1 MKNLRNSVLA
11 AMFLAIGLVLP
22 FLTGQIQRIGNMLLP
37 MHIPVLL
44 CSFICGWKCGLAVGF
59 ILPLLR
65 SVMFGMPPM
74 YPKAVAMAFELAA
87 YGFMAGYIY
96 YRSKSKDWK
105 DLYSALIIAMVFGR
119 LVWGAVQTILLGM
132 EKFTFYVFISGAIL
146 DAVPGIIIQLV
157 LIPAVITVVKRRGLL
172 H

>member
-1 MKNLRNSVLA
+1 
-11 AMFLAIGLVLP
+11 
-22 FLTGQIQRIGNMLLP
+22 
-37 MHIPVLL
+37 
-44 CSFICGWKCGLAVGF
+44 
-59 ILPLLR
+59 
-65 SVMFGMPPM
+65 MFGMPPM